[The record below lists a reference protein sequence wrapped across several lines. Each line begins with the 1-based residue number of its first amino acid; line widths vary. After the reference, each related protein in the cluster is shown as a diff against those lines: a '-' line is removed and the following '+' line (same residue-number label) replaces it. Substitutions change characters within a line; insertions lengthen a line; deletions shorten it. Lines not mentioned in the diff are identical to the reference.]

1 MRPQKFA
8 GLGLLLAFT
17 LIIGGIKLYRPD
29 PSPPVH
35 GPNITVHGIIGKGKA
50 AFLKDPDVTAI
61 LKDNYGLTVDVDK
74 EVGSIGQVSECVQ
87 HKVDED
93 FCWPSSENAGEQIKA
108 QVAPAMADSAFI
120 FNSPIVMYTWTP
132 IADAL
137 IAQGIVQKNGD
148 TYWIVDFPKLV
159 QMIDDHKQWSDIG
172 LQRPS
177 GEMIIYSTDP
187 ATSNTGNSFAG
198 LLANT
203 LDNNHVVDAAS
214 VDGVIPQVR
223 SFFNGMGLLS
233 ETTATFFEQFLN
245 LGMGA
250 APIIVAY
257 ESNLIEFSL
266 QHQSAAS
273 QAYIRDNVRTI
284 YPSPTV
290 WSSQPLVALTPGG
303 KRLMEA
309 LRDPEIQRIGWEH
322 HGFRYGVFNNPVDPS
337 IVNVPGVPATIDSVL
352 KMPKPEIMERI
363 VNALDATPTASKPEE
378 PFT

>member
-1 MRPQKFA
+1 
-8 GLGLLLAFT
+8 
-17 LIIGGIKLYRPD
+17 
-29 PSPPVH
+29 
-35 GPNITVHGIIGKGKA
+35 
-50 AFLKDPDVTAI
+50 
-61 LKDNYGLTVDVDK
+61 
-74 EVGSIGQVSECVQ
+74 
-87 HKVDED
+87 
-93 FCWPSSENAGEQIKA
+93 
-108 QVAPAMADSAFI
+108 
-120 FNSPIVMYTWTP
+120 
-132 IADAL
+132 
-137 IAQGIVQKNGD
+137 
-148 TYWIVDFPKLV
+148 
-159 QMIDDHKQWSDIG
+159 MIDDHKQWSDIG

-203 LDNNHVVDAAS
+203 LNNNHVVDAAS